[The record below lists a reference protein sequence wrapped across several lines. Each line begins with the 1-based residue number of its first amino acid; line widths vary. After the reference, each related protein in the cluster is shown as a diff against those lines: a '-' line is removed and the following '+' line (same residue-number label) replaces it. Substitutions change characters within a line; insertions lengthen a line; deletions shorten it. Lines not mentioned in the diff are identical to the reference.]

1 MYNLSSNR
9 DYGTKRVDSLC
20 TIYLVPGMIPA
31 LVWYLA
37 WYDTWCIYT
46 RYWYIYKKYI
56 HIFNKQH
63 DCKRLHSSWA
73 KVNLPV
79 NAEGRRLR
87 GSRNGSCSP
96 DLGRLQHNKNT
107 GKSVTTGRT
116 IIQSCIWY
124 MRPGTLLF
132 FSFLLLVLFQ
142 VLATSPTGGGGHD
155 RLFLLLFA
163 FIFFF
168 SFSPW
173 LFLFVS
179 LLHRLCMSWLS
190 YLVWWHGIAWP
201 TAVLT
206 AYQVR
211 GNVVSLWRS
220 FVTT

>member
-1 MYNLSSNR
+1 
-9 DYGTKRVDSLC
+9 
-20 TIYLVPGMIPA
+20 MIPG
-31 LVWYLA
+31 VYIP
-37 WYDTWCIYT
+37 DTGIYIK
-46 RYWYIYKKYI
+46 YIY
-56 HIFNKQH
+56 IFNKQH

-142 VLATSPTGGGGHD
+142 VLATSPTGGGGTTD
-155 RLFLLLFA
+155 CFSYFLLSFFSFLFLLDC
-163 FIFFF
+163 FF
-168 SFSPW
+168 SF
-173 LFLFVS
+173 LYCIDCV
-179 LLHRLCMSWLS
+179 C
-190 YLVWWHGIAWP
+190 
-201 TAVLT
+201 
-206 AYQVR
+206 R
-211 GNVVSLWRS
+211 GCRI
-220 FVTT
+220 